1 MNYEEYKKES
11 GHFHLLKLFPSN
23 LDFIQI
29 LSVIFLLVIGVSF
42 IYGIGQQIGGNTYE
56 NMWKKQIV
64 WITMGGF
71 LWLFFTFFFDYR
83 ALKKWS
89 LPLYAKSIFLL
100 LAVFIWSSKIND
112 AHRWFSIG
120 SSSIK
125 VQPSEFSK
133 MALIIV
139 NAMILSVNG
148 FSVNRPVH
156 LSCLIF
162 LNAIPMGLIAME
174 PDLGASVIIIPVVAS
189 MIFTAGLKWR
199 WIFIVIVVGA
209 LSVPV
214 AYPFL
219 KDYQKERIKVFFDP
233 GRDPGN
239 RGWNAMQSELA
250 VGSGGILGKGF
261 MHGTQHTLGFLPR
274 TVSSTDFIFS
284 VVAEETGFAGSVF
297 VIFLY
302 VLLISS
308 AVRTALVS
316 PDDFGRYI
324 AIGVATVFFIHSFVN
339 IGMTMRLMPVKGLPL
354 PLISYGGSFIL
365 TSLASLGIL
374 QSIYRRSDTTDTGD

>member
-1 MNYEEYKKES
+1 
-11 GHFHLLKLFPSN
+11 
-23 LDFIQI
+23 
-29 LSVIFLLVIGVSF
+29 
-42 IYGIGQQIGGNTYE
+42 
-56 NMWKKQIV
+56 
-64 WITMGGF
+64 
-71 LWLFFTFFFDYR
+71 
-83 ALKKWS
+83 
-89 LPLYAKSIFLL
+89 
-100 LAVFIWSSKIND
+100 
-112 AHRWFSIG
+112 
-120 SSSIK
+120 
-125 VQPSEFSK
+125 
-133 MALIIV
+133 
-139 NAMILSVNG
+139 
-148 FSVNRPVH
+148 
-156 LSCLIF
+156 
-162 LNAIPMGLIAME
+162 MGLIAME

-374 QSIYRRSDTTDTGD
+374 QSIYRRSGSMASVE